1 MIVWDESMSTGVA
14 MIDEQHKMLF
24 QSFNQFA
31 EALSQITAREAA
43 GEALDFL
50 QFYAVWHF
58 REEEKEMERSQCPAA
73 EENKRAHAEFI
84 RIFNQFYTQ
93 WQTGI
98 MTSELAVRSYE
109 QLEKW
114 LVDHVMGI
122 DTQLRASK
130 KA

>member
-1 MIVWDESMSTGVA
+1 MIVWDDSMSTGVA

-24 QSFNQFA
+24 QSFNDFS

-43 GEALDFL
+43 GEVLDFL

-58 REEEKEMERSQCPAA
+58 QEEEKEMERFQCPAA

-98 MTSELAVRSYE
+98 MTSELAVSSYE

-122 DTQLRASK
+122 DTQLRASL

>member
-1 MIVWDESMSTGVA
+1 MIVWDDSMSTGVA

-24 QSFNQFA
+24 QSFNDFS

-43 GEALDFL
+43 GEVLDFL

-58 REEEKEMERSQCPAA
+58 QEEEKEMERFQCPAA
-73 EENKRAHAEFI
+73 EANKRAHAEFI
-84 RIFNQFYTQ
+84 RIFNQFYDQ

-98 MTSELAVRSYE
+98 MTSELAVSSYE

-122 DTQLRASK
+122 DTQLRASLR
-130 KA
+130 A